1 MKARPPA
8 PEPTAVTRPTPK
20 VRTPELRTTKVRM
33 PLFDVLPPDLFK
45 PLASSSRRLYADL
58 LLHLHH
64 RTFTLSASVPRRAE
78 VIAEIDAFL
87 SRRAPEDAALEDEGP
102 NTKAEERART
112 AYERLVETGW
122 LVEYRERYLK
132 LVDLDP
138 EASGLLHLLSDI
150 ERGETVSYGGAVLSV
165 LSALESAAADPAERS
180 ENLRNALRGA
190 SEFMAHMRTVSV
202 SLRQAEE
209 RILRQP
215 SLREVFR
222 HFFESFVERH
232 LIRDFKTLH
241 TRDNPFRFRG
251 GILRQAADM
260 SASAEMVA
268 ALGAAYAREG
278 RALNVEAGAARV
290 REELATIASVFEA
303 AEEHLAGIDAT
314 VSRIERRIANT
325 ARYMDR
331 IQHRSEVGLVD
342 AMKAVAAAKGDEI
355 PVGIALL
362 PRILPLGPVHIP
374 APRRDKPAIIRTV
387 LTERAP
393 DPAALRY
400 AKAKEEYVRRTRVTP
415 ERLSSY
421 VERALASRPEMR
433 GRDMPIES
441 VDDFVAFQ
449 RLREIP
455 SIFNG
460 ALARSYEIVLLT
472 DRCAND
478 WISCQ
483 DFLIRRRTLAET
495 SKASQN
501 AA

>member
-1 MKARPPA
+1 
-8 PEPTAVTRPTPK
+8 
-20 VRTPELRTTKVRM
+20 M

-64 RTFTLSASVPRRAE
+64 RTFTLSGIVPRRAD

-87 SRRAPEDAALEDEGP
+87 ARRAPEDSKLEDEGP

-150 ERGETVSYGGAVLSV
+150 ERGETLSYGGAVLGV
-165 LSALESAAADPAERS
+165 LSALESAAGDPAERS

-190 SEFMAHMRTVSV
+190 NEFMSHMRTVSV

-209 RILRQP
+209 RILSQP

-222 HFFESFVERH
+222 HFFENFVERH

-251 GILRQAADM
+251 GILRQAAAMGEDGGLV
-260 SASAEMVA
+260 E

-278 RALNVEAGAARV
+278 RAGDAASGAAKV
-290 REELATIASVFEA
+290 REELAIIAHVFEA

-314 VSRIERRIANT
+314 VARIERRIANT

-331 IQHRSEVGLVD
+331 IQNRSEVGLAD
-342 AMKAVAAAKGDEI
+342 AMKAVAAAKGDAI
-355 PVGIALL
+355 SVAPALL

-374 APRRDKPAIIRTV
+374 APRREKPAITRTI
-387 LTERAP
+387 LSDRAP
-393 DPAALRY
+393 DPAALLY
-400 AKAKEEYVRRTRVTP
+400 ARAKEEYVRRTRVTP
-415 ERLSSY
+415 ERLSAY
-421 VERALASRPEMR
+421 LETALAGRPEMR

-460 ALARSYEIVLLT
+460 TLARSYEIELLT
-472 DRCAND
+472 ERCSND
-478 WISCQ
+478 WITCQ
-483 DFLIRRRTLAET
+483 DFLIRRRGE
-495 SKASQN
+495 ASRN

>member
-1 MKARPPA
+1 
-8 PEPTAVTRPTPK
+8 
-20 VRTPELRTTKVRM
+20 M

-64 RTFTLSASVPRRAE
+64 RTFTLSGTVPRRAD

-87 SRRAPEDAALEDEGP
+87 ARRAPEDAKLEDEGP

-138 EASGLLHLLSDI
+138 EASGLLHLLADI
-150 ERGETVSYGGAVLSV
+150 ERGETVSYGGAVLGV
-165 LSALESAAADPAERS
+165 LSALESAAGDPTERS

-190 SEFMAHMRTVSV
+190 NEFMTHMRTVSV

-222 HFFESFVERH
+222 HFFENFVERH

-251 GILRQAADM
+251 GIIRQASAM
-260 SASAEMVA
+260 SENGELLA

-278 RALNVEAGAARV
+278 RAADASAGEARV
-290 REELATIASVFEA
+290 REEIGIIAAVFEA

-314 VSRIERRIANT
+314 VARIERRIANT

-342 AMKAVAAAKGDEI
+342 AMKAVAAAKGEEI
-355 PVGIALL
+355 PVSVALL

-374 APRRDKPAIIRTV
+374 APRREKPAITRTI

-393 DPAALRY
+393 DAAALRY

-415 ERLSSY
+415 ERLATY
-421 VERALASRPEMR
+421 VEGALAERGEMR
-433 GRDMPIES
+433 GRDMPIGS

-460 ALARSYEIVLLT
+460 ALAKRYEIVLLT
-472 DRCAND
+472 ERCAND

-483 DFLIRRRTLAET
+483 DFLIRRRERADTGEAT
-495 SKASQN
+495 QN

>member
-1 MKARPPA
+1 
-8 PEPTAVTRPTPK
+8 
-20 VRTPELRTTKVRM
+20 M

-64 RTFTLSASVPRRAE
+64 RTFTLTGAVPRRAD

-87 SRRAPEDAALEDEGP
+87 ARRAPDEARLEDEAP
-102 NTKAEERART
+102 NAKAEERART

-122 LVEYRERYLK
+122 LVEYRERYLR

-150 ERGETVSYGGAVLSV
+150 ERGDTLSYGGAVLGV
-165 LSALESAAADPAERS
+165 LSSLESAANDPQERS
-180 ENLRNALRGA
+180 ENLRNAFRGA
-190 SEFMAHMRTVSV
+190 NEFMAHMRTVSV

-215 SLREVFR
+215 SLRDVFR

-251 GILRQAADM
+251 GILRQAARMADDPDL
-260 SASAEMVA
+260 VA
-268 ALGAAYAREG
+268 ALGRAYAREA
-278 RALNVEAGAARV
+278 RAGDETAGASRV
-290 REELATIASVFEA
+290 REELATIAAVFEA
-303 AEEHLAGIDAT
+303 TEDHLAGIDAT
-314 VSRIERRIANT
+314 VARIERRIANT

-331 IQHRSEVGLVD
+331 IQNRSEVGLVD
-342 AMKAVAAAKGDEI
+342 AMKAVAAAGADEV
-355 PVGIALL
+355 PVGTALL

-374 APRRDKPAIIRTV
+374 APRRDKPAISRTI
-387 LTERAP
+387 LSDRAP

-400 AKAKEEYVRRTRVTP
+400 ARAKEEYVRRTRVTP
-415 ERLSSY
+415 ERLSAY
-421 VERALASRPEMR
+421 VEAALGAKGEMR
-433 GRDMPIES
+433 GRDMRIGS

-460 ALARSYEIVLLT
+460 ALAKTYEIELLA
-472 DRCAND
+472 DRCSND

-483 DFLIRRRTLAET
+483 DFLIRRRKEANR
-495 SKASQN
+495 N